1 MTAAS
6 SNTRMVDHPEV
17 GLALGNLGLE
27 EFQRISRI
35 QEVYTKEDN
44 HKRKIMAH
52 AGISSSRDTE
62 RLILVSPPISYEDL
76 CH

>member
-1 MTAAS
+1 VTAAS

-17 GLALGNLGLE
+17 GLTLGNLGLE

-35 QEVYTKEDN
+35 QEVYPKEDN

-52 AGISSSRDTE
+52 AGISSSRDMG